1 MKMLFHIAVTFTLVG
16 ALIGS
21 GAVKAQE
28 NYADLSP
35 EQAYVLILQKIDS
48 EAQLNEEFRDYTR
61 LEIEAL
67 RLEIR
72 QLKEDTTTE
81 ARQLREDTTTEA
93 RQLREDTTT
102 EARQL
107 REDTKAEVRQLREE
121 TTAEARQLREDTRQF
136 REESRSD
143 IRELRGWFIGLLV
156 AIVVGVFAILGGVF
170 GIVYWAFKIVL
181 ADIIKPTDAASFGVA
196 EKGAASYTT
205 EQASHLR
212 E

>member
-21 GAVKAQE
+21 GATNAQE

-35 EQAYVLILQKIDS
+35 EQAYVLLLEKFDS
-48 EAQLNEEFRDYTR
+48 EAQLNREFRAET
-61 LEIEAL
+61 

-72 QLKEDTTTE
+72 QLREYTTTE
-81 ARQLREDTTTEA
+81 IS
-93 RQLREDTTT
+93 
-102 EARQL
+102 
-107 REDTKAEVRQLREE
+107 QLREE
-121 TTAEARQLREDTRQF
+121 TRNDISQLRDWIF
-136 REESRSD
+136 
-143 IRELRGWFIGLLV
+143 GLV
-156 AIVVGVFAILGGVF
+156 MAIVAGVFAILGGVF